1 MKLEYRD
8 LSSSRPEQGKRSRLL
23 SLGFLDFFAASL
35 LIFVVSAYFVMP
47 KQIERGV
54 DWVVYE
60 PSNNS
65 YASIR
70 CIRDKTTK
78 HQFTTSRE
86 VPELRG
92 TVRLI
97 RYEELRRYFRPQPD
111 PACYA
116 AHGFTEA
123 VSRWDYFFGWIQRA
137 VS

>member
-8 LSSSRPEQGKRSRLL
+8 LSSSRPEHLRRSRWL

-60 PSNNS
+60 PSINS

-78 HQFTTSRE
+78 HQFTQSRDI
-86 VPELRG
+86 PELRG
-92 TVRLI
+92 SVQLI
-97 RYEELRRYFRPQPD
+97 RYDELRRYFRPQPD
-111 PACYA
+111 ADCYA
-116 AHGFTEA
+116 ARGFTEA
-123 VSRWDYFFGWIQRA
+123 VPRWEYFFGWLTRV